1 MAELVDAAFLP
12 WQAPNDDKGAL
23 EHHEKSLV
31 TSTGHLG
38 ILIMSQPLVYEFR
51 WSAGDVQS
59 GVPSRSLIVFPG
71 FWKVADEDG
80 RLLDQPQLLVS
91 PNIVRV

>member
-1 MAELVDAAFLP
+1 MAELIDAAFLP
-12 WQAPNDDKGAL
+12 WQAASDEKGAL

-31 TSTGHLG
+31 ASTGRLG
-38 ILIMSQPLVYEFR
+38 ILIMSQPSAYEFR
-51 WSAGDVQS
+51 WSAGEAQS

-71 FWKVADEDG
+71 FWKIADEDG

-91 PNIVRV
+91 PVIVRV